1 MTQFLSLGSQIMV
14 MFLSCTS
21 QSYKNKGKKKNVAES
36 SGLKNKTKQIK
47 KKKKSKQATVI

>member
-1 MTQFLSLGSQIMV
+1 MV

-21 QSYKNKGKKKNVAES
+21 QSYKNKGKKKKIVAES

-47 KKKKSKQATVI
+47 KKKKKVSKPL